1 MSRLFFTIFPD
12 PLEWRNFVE
21 VQQKIASLLG
31 DKGVRWE
38 PASNLRIT
46 LKFLSEMF
54 EAHILSVIKA
64 GETVGRDIFAFDL
77 TLNSLGFFRNKERL
91 TIIWA
96 KVGEGLPL
104 LHRIAELLDSRLE
117 ERGCANEDRS
127 YQPHLTLAK
136 SKDCMID
143 FKLETLKSKLEKE
156 SKTVDKI
163 CIFRV
168 SSFVLVRSDA
178 NSEDSKY
185 SILKEFA
192 LRN

>member
-1 MSRLFFTIFPD
+1 M
-12 PLEWRNFVE
+12 EWRNLVE

-54 EAHILSVIKA
+54 EAHILSIIEA
-64 GETVGRDIFAFDL
+64 GEIVGRDIFALDPNL
-77 TLNSLGFFRNKERL
+77 KSLGFFRNKERP

-117 ERGCANEDRS
+117 ERGCAKEDRS

-136 SKDCMID
+136 SNDCMID
-143 FKLETLKSKLEKE
+143 FKLETLKSELEKE

-178 NSEDSKY
+178 NSEGSKH
-185 SILKEFA
+185 STLKEFA